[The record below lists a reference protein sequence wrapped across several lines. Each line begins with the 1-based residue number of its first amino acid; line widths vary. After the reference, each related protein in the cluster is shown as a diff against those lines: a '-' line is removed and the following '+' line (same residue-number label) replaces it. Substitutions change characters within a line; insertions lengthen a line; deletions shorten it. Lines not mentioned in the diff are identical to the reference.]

1 MFNHSTYTRKCVED
15 GLPPTPL
22 VPVPLDDVFTDDY
35 LSSSSSSSF
44 IKLFSSSSSPSP
56 STTPTF
62 LIVHILLSIGW
73 GVAVALQCYSHD
85 AWSINCP
92 QLSNTTRFRTS
103 DDNRYYKAAFPDYV
117 SRDCA
122 KERYNVQVHAN
133 SVVTDVW
140 T

>member
-1 MFNHSTYTRKCVED
+1 QQIPPLNTSTST
-15 GLPPTPL
+15 
-22 VPVPLDDVFTDDY
+22 
-35 LSSSSSSSF
+35 
-44 IKLFSSSSSPSP
+44 SSSPSP

-103 DDNRYYKAAFPDYV
+103 DDNRYYKAAFPDDV